1 MNANPFTKKAAAAA
15 NPKSA
20 KGTSPV
26 SEIGDVSA
34 VAQMF
39 DRLRQQNAQYDQ
51 AIAALVAAN
60 RITCGWDKP
69 AEPEM
74 TLTIQRDVLAAL
86 GDAEALAKFD
96 QEHQQALAQE
106 QAARVKAT
114 QQVLEAP
121 TRVKALEQYIND
133 LAGQME
139 EEYDQIFVEREAERI
154 FAPSARRMVTA
165 AKVFV
170 QAWREMQTVEAVLLS
185 RIRLSQYSVTGE
197 YRRLPTLELIGTTNA
212 GDLLPTL
219 IEGISLDEIKTINQ
233 EFSSLDDELLREFD
247 SELRKVG
254 FDSSGI
260 KVYHV
265 KAKDDERRIYAPDP
279 NPPKKHLDP
288 GHGLSTVVRVDV

>member
-1 MNANPFTKKAAAAA
+1 MNVNPFSK
-15 NPKSA
+15 KSA
-20 KGTSPV
+20 VVAKPVKGASPLND
-26 SEIGDVSA
+26 IGDVSA
-34 VAQMF
+34 VTEMF
-39 DRLRQQNAQYDQ
+39 KRLRQQNAQYDQ

-74 TLTIQRDVLAAL
+74 TLTIQREVLMAL
-86 GDAEALAKFD
+86 GDTDALARFD
-96 QEHQQALAQE
+96 QEHRQALAQE
-106 QAARVKAT
+106 QAARVKAM
-114 QQVLEAP
+114 QQVQEAP

-139 EEYDQIFVEREAERI
+139 DEYDQISVEREAERI
-154 FAPSARRMVTA
+154 FAPSARRMFDA

-197 YRRLPTLELIGTTNA
+197 YRNWPTLELIGPTNA
-212 GDLLPTL
+212 GELLPTL
-219 IEGISLDEIKTINQ
+219 IEGISLDEIKTLNQ
-233 EFSSLDDELLREFD
+233 AFSSLDDELLREFD
-247 SELRKVG
+247 KELRKVG

-260 KVYHV
+260 KVYHA
-265 KAKDDERRIYAPDP
+265 KAIDDVRRIYAPDP